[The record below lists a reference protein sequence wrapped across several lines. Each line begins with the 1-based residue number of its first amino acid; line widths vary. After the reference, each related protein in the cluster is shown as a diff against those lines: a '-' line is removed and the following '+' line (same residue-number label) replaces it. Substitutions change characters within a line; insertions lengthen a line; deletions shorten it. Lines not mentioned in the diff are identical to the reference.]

1 MKGYWAFSP
10 VPGRSWDSGQLEPV
24 TVALLLLPL
33 IYPSPHH
40 HQQNHNFSF
49 DLFLF
54 AVGLL
59 TPGEGGD
66 LGERVSRVPPP
77 PVPTNTRFLSL
88 GSSKLLLYWQQPGK
102 LASVREV

>member
-10 VPGRSWDSGQLEPV
+10 VPGRSWDSGQLEPDTV
-24 TVALLLLPL
+24 TLLLLPL

-40 HQQNHNFSF
+40 HQQNHNISF
-49 DLFLF
+49 CLLLV

-66 LGERVSRVPPP
+66 LGEHVWGVPSIPA
-77 PVPTNTRFLSL
+77 NT
-88 GSSKLLLYWQQPGK
+88 
-102 LASVREV
+102 